1 MLPSGMKTEI
11 NPLKRL
17 LPNSKVHL
25 CNMMQNFGVLAN
37 GDIRICNCRYDA
49 SIEKDD
55 SLYIDNVFKYDSLRS
70 AIEANKEK
78 ISRIRREFMDGKL
91 PKLCQNCTF
100 YLPIKILDEESL

>member
-1 MLPSGMKTEI
+1 M
-11 NPLKRL
+11 
-17 LPNSKVHL
+17 
-25 CNMMQNFGVLAN
+25 AN